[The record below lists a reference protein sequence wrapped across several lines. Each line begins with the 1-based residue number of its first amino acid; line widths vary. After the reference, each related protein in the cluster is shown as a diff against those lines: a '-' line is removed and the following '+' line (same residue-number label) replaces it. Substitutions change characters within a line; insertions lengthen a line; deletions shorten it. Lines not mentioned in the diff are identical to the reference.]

1 MTLTER
7 IKSDYPGYNKTRRKL
22 ADFILD
28 HAERCSMLTL
38 KEIAQL
44 SGVTQV
50 TVLSFCRDMG
60 YRNYAAFRQELQGE
74 LIARID
80 LHERLRLVRETCAAD
95 ADCCAELTKFAHQM
109 IDATCVNNG
118 KERMALFAKKIAD
131 AKRVFITGHNATEAP
146 ARAMTSCLVHQG
158 IDARFL
164 DNQNKDEVYSLLTAL
179 PAEDCLLVAYGITP
193 VGASTLSIARFC
205 AKLNMETV
213 CVTDTAPS
221 PLNELASVS
230 LVCSVR
236 LMNLFNSMFTVFLMN
251 DVIALFLFME
261 LDARRGGAIKDDS
274 AVRALFPD
282 YDTLTWSEG

>member
-1 MTLTER
+1 
-7 IKSDYPGYNKTRRKL
+7 
-22 ADFILD
+22 
-28 HAERCSMLTL
+28 
-38 KEIAQL
+38 
-44 SGVTQV
+44 
-50 TVLSFCRDMG
+50 
-60 YRNYAAFRQELQGE
+60 
-74 LIARID
+74 
-80 LHERLRLVRETCAAD
+80 
-95 ADCCAELTKFAHQM
+95 
-109 IDATCVNNG
+109 
-118 KERMALFAKKIAD
+118 
-131 AKRVFITGHNATEAP
+131 
-146 ARAMTSCLVHQG
+146 MTSCLVHQG

-213 CVTDTAPS
+213 CVTDAAPS